1 MAPSLESAKRGAPII
16 IIFLV
21 FTFAFALIG
30 CTVKHGSVPAGVIP
44 GTRTINPQDE
54 HYGSKVFK
62 NLCGK
67 YTLCDKTDGYGHVY
81 TIFEHL
87 KKAADVDRH
96 TWHLAIFEDP
106 ETVDVRAVHG
116 NYVFIWTG
124 SIEIAESNDEI
135 AAMLAHEL
143 AHVLARHTEP
153 VRFNVWSNIL
163 FQTVSIAGTVAALY
177 FSQGM
182 VAISAPD
189 WSKWAYMKAA
199 HLGPMDRDYNKEY
212 EREAMGI
219 ALLILARSI
228 YSPHA
233 MLEFWE
239 RVENSDVL
247 RERTKR
253 LSRNLTPQERVTI
266 IEELLPKLSVGAE
279 RSDSQG

>member
-1 MAPSLESAKRGAPII
+1 MAPPLECVKRSAPII
-16 IIFLV
+16 IIFLIFTSV
-21 FTFAFALIG
+21 FAPIG
-30 CTVKHGSVPAGVIP
+30 CTVKHGPVPAGVIP
-44 GTRTINPQDE
+44 GTRTMNPQDE
-54 HYGSKVFK
+54 QYGSKVFK

-81 TIFEHL
+81 TIFENL

-96 TWHLAIFEDP
+96 TWHLAIFEDQ

-124 SIEIAESNDEI
+124 SIEIAESDGEI
-135 AAMLAHEL
+135 AAMLAHEI

-153 VRFNVWSNIL
+153 VRFSAWSNVL
-163 FQTVSIAGTVAALY
+163 FQTVSIAGSIAALY

-199 HLGPMDRDYNKEY
+199 HLGPMDRDYNEEY

-219 ALLILARSI
+219 ALLILARST

-239 RVENSDVL
+239 RVENNDVL
-247 RERTKR
+247 CERTKR
-253 LSRNLTPQERVTI
+253 LSRGLTPQERVTL
-266 IEELLPKLSVGAE
+266 IEELLPKLSARGE